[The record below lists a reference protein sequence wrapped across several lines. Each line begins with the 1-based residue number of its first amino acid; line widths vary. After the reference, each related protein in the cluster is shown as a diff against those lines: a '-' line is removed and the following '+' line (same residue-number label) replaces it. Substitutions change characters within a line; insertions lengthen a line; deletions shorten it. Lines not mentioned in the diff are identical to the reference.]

1 MEVQKDIEQLIEIVD
16 NKNDNNNIEE
26 INKAKNNDQLNENIN
41 KNLYNIQEQYENKI
55 NNNNNNNINNDDLII
70 NNNKNEKIIYINKDD
85 NININEDKEK
95 KEIEESKL
103 DMIIKTLK
111 EKDEIIKTLQ
121 NDINNLKKENE
132 YFSSQIKEIKNLHE
146 QEKQNYEKQ
155 IHELK
160 EVMAKKEDIKYFAK
174 KRELDYIK
182 DNLDALSDKY
192 NNFERVIESKMGF
205 MESNM
210 SKIFK
215 QEEELKELE
224 KNVIINEKRD
234 NIPHLSKMNF
244 NMVVYEELNEI
255 LDSIFSRN
263 NLVNGTIDEKNLERL
278 LNICTNLFRNRH
290 QPIEYFNEYFNS
302 LMKTIGENASKEI
315 KYNLQMKKSI
325 IYQNLNRLNNEIT
338 PNMNSNQK
346 KGGKINLKNFNIK
359 KFREEFNLSEKDF
372 PDEKLN
378 NLYIANN
385 GNFERMFSKLF
396 E

>member
-26 INKAKNNDQLNENIN
+26 LNKAKNNDQLNENIN
-41 KNLYNIQEQYENKI
+41 KNLYNIQEQYENKN

-103 DMIIKTLK
+103 DMIIKSLK
-111 EKDEIIKTLQ
+111 EKDEIIKSLQ

-155 IHELK
+155 INELK

-234 NIPHLSKMNF
+234 NIPQLSKMNF

-290 QPIEYFNEYFNS
+290 LPIEYFNAYFNS

-385 GNFERMFSKLF
+385 GNFERMFSKLI

>member
-26 INKAKNNDQLNENIN
+26 LNKAKNNDQLNENIN

-205 MESNM
+205 MESNI

-234 NIPHLSKMNF
+234 NIPQLSKMNF

-290 QPIEYFNEYFNS
+290 LPIEYFNAYFNS

-378 NLYIANN
+378 NLYIAND
-385 GNFERMFSKLF
+385 GNFERMFSKLI

>member
-26 INKAKNNDQLNENIN
+26 LNKAKNNDQLNENIN

-234 NIPHLSKMNF
+234 NIPQLSKMNF

-378 NLYIANN
+378 NLYIAND
-385 GNFERMFSKLF
+385 GNFERMFSKLI

>member
-26 INKAKNNDQLNENIN
+26 LNKAKNNDQLNENIN

-103 DMIIKTLK
+103 DMIIKS
-111 EKDEIIKTLQ
+111 LQ

-155 IHELK
+155 INELK

-182 DNLDALSDKY
+182 DNLDAISDKY

-205 MESNM
+205 MESNI

-234 NIPHLSKMNF
+234 NIPHLSKMNI

-263 NLVNGTIDEKNLERL
+263 NFVNGTIDEKNLERL

-338 PNMNSNQK
+338 PNINSNQK
-346 KGGKINLKNFNIK
+346 KGGKIDLKNFNIK

-385 GNFERMFSKLF
+385 GIFERMFSKLF